1 MKSNAQA
8 QVIGSLI
15 LIVIT
20 VILWSTVW
28 LWMNSTV
35 STYSEYTTRESE
47 NVEELAKEKIVIEK
61 VVFEEP
67 NSLSIFI
74 TNVGDF
80 EVKVCSIYIGTS
92 EAALDL
98 VWEGEVKLTVDQGTW
113 VNASYSWSSDTL
125 YLVRVCT
132 MRGGVFD
139 EFFRAP

>member
-98 VWEGEVKLTVDQGTW
+98 VWEGEVKLTVDQGIW